1 MGETSKKK
9 QGTWLNWCNLTE
21 KGLLGKE
28 VQDRAFG
35 GDGPET
41 TSHKWEKM
49 LMKKQPRGYKELQ
62 HSDSLQI
69 CDERFAQVSF
79 EVRRG

>member
-1 MGETSKKK
+1 MRIIFL
-9 QGTWLNWCNLTE
+9 LNWCNLTE

-41 TSHKWEKM
+41 TPHIKVGK
-49 LMKKQPRGYKELQ
+49 
-62 HSDSLQI
+62 DA
-69 CDERFAQVSF
+69 DEETTERI
-79 EVRRG
+79 